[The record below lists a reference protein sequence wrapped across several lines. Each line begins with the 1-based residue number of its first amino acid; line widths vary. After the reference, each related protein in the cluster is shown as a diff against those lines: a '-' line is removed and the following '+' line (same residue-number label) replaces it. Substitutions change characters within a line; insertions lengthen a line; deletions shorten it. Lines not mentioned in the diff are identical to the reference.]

1 MFVHAFLVVAS
12 GTSLVRIT
20 RKVSR
25 VRRLRV
31 VCARR
36 IQARGAEST
45 AITRSHGARV
55 RACVCARFLPR
66 SLGTMYN
73 CCTCHAQGVAR
84 KSLARVS
91 YPGRPSP
98 QGIEYSY
105 HAAGAMA
112 RVRARAVHLHGINT
126 LYHAVSVYTGMHKTL
141 ETLET
146 LALRARVSKPVSAVL
161 YIPVYTSTAWYNLY
175 IYRERGGLQQND

>member
-1 MFVHAFLVVAS
+1 M
-12 GTSLVRIT
+12 
-20 RKVSR
+20 
-25 VRRLRV
+25 
-31 VCARR
+31 
-36 IQARGAEST
+36 
-45 AITRSHGARV
+45 
-55 RACVCARFLPR
+55 
-66 SLGTMYN
+66 
-73 CCTCHAQGVAR
+73 
-84 KSLARVS
+84 S

-126 LYHAVSVYTGMHKTL
+126 LYHAVSVYTEMHKTL

-146 LALRARVSKPVSAVL
+146 LALRARVSKPVSAVI

-175 IYRERGGLQQND
+175 VYNRGNRFRDPRAKRKGL

>member
-20 RKVSR
+20 RKASR

-36 IQARGAEST
+36 IQARGAESI

-55 RACVCARFLPR
+55 RACVCACFLPR
-66 SLGTMYN
+66 SLGT
-73 CCTCHAQGVAR
+73 TAVRVHAQGVAR
-84 KSLARVS
+84 KSFARAS

-112 RVRARAVHLHGINT
+112 RVRARAVYLHGINT

-161 YIPVYTSTAWYNLY
+161 FIPVYTSTAWYNLY
-175 IYRERGGLQQND
+175 MFSFYVSRT